1 MDTWQHC
8 RKKKKNMWRRHVR
21 SSFSILLF
29 HHASALFLWI
39 DSSIWLWRRH
49 LRFSSPTSPSLA
61 SLTPPR
67 LHLDYLFFLPLVR
80 LVRLESPLRHRITV
94 ASPMTMLSSHGPMVI
109 TVLLIHCFLFDYS
122 WSCCNQNHCRFKTVA
137 FFIFLQ
143 PLNGFM
149 KKGSHFSPLMG

>member
-1 MDTWQHC
+1 
-8 RKKKKNMWRRHVR
+8 MWRRHVR

-67 LHLDYLFFLPLVR
+67 LHLDYLFFLALRR
-80 LVRLESPLRHRITV
+80 LVLLDSPLRHRITV
-94 ASPMTMLSSHGPMVI
+94 ASPMTMLSSHGPMEI
-109 TVLLIHCFLFDYS
+109 TVLLIHGFTCCLIILDLVVIKTTVDSKRLRFLYS
-122 WSCCNQNHCRFKTVA
+122 Y
-137 FFIFLQ
+137 
-143 PLNGFM
+143 
-149 KKGSHFSPLMG
+149 SH